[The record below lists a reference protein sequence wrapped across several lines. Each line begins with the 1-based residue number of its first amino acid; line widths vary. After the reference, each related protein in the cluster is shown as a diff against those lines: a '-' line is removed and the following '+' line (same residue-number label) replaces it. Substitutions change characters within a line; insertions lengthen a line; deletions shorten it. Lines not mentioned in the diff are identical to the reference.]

1 MTERCGRGGIR
12 ERHGG
17 AMWRILCVPLLAVL
31 LVACGQPS
39 GTPVAPT
46 AAPVSAAATPVAKP
60 TAQGQSG
67 GRLLFTRGGN
77 IWLWQDGQGTQLTT
91 SGGLRQP
98 RWSPGGDAML
108 YVQVGES
115 YMNLMLADAT
125 GQNARALTDNQAKG
139 YQIESQDYVRLSF
152 LLTGPTWA
160 RLPDGSDRI
169 VYSTDR
175 DGGTFLPYLLNGV
188 NGKPVQIAAAKAL
201 GTHIE
206 GTALS
211 PDGATVA
218 FVAPITDA
226 TSGAV
231 ETQIYTV
238 NPTTGA
244 LRTITTEKNGA
255 YDPAWSPDG
264 QWLIYSA
271 RADKA
276 DETDLYV
283 IHADGTGRQRLTEG
297 GKDRGASWSSDG
309 TAIAFLRQQDTG
321 FALYSAD
328 LDTTGGTIVAG
339 KPQRFGDFTDAD
351 GISGTSWA
359 R

>member
-1 MTERCGRGGIR
+1 MIERCGRGGTGR
-12 ERHGG
+12 WHGG
-17 AMWRILCVPLLAVL
+17 MLWRGLSLSLLAFL
-31 LVACGQPS
+31 LIGCNQPLGAPVVQS
-39 GTPVAPT
+39 GVV
-46 AAPVSAAATPVAKP
+46 VSAAAVPAAAP
-60 TAQGQSG
+60 TAQAQFG

-77 IWLWQDGQGTQLTT
+77 VWLWQDGQGTQLTT
-91 SGGLRQP
+91 SGGIRQP

-160 RLPDGSDRI
+160 RLPDGRDRI

-188 NGKPVQIAAAKAL
+188 NGKPVQIAATKGL

-206 GTALS
+206 GAALA

-218 FVAPITDA
+218 FVAPVTEP
-226 TSGAV
+226 TSGTIA
-231 ETQIYTV
+231 TQVYTL
-238 NPTTGA
+238 NPTTGVYKA
-244 LRTITTEKNGA
+244 ITTEKKGA

-283 IHADGTGRQRLTEG
+283 IRADGTGRQRLTEG
-297 GKDRGASWSSDG
+297 GRDRGTSWSPEG
-309 TAIAFLRQQDTG
+309 TQIAFLRQQDTG
-321 FALYSAD
+321 FALYYAD
-328 LDTTGGTIVAG
+328 LDTSNGMIVAG
-339 KPQRFGDFTDAD
+339 KPQRIGDFTDAD
-351 GISGTSWA
+351 GISGTSWT